1 MDGAAIARESGYMS
15 VAITDSDDSFAV
27 LEDYRATVTELR
39 GNLERLKELV
49 EEQILLE
56 TPPLYRHSQSSRS
69 HSFLATQ
76 TD

>member
-1 MDGAAIARESGYMS
+1 MMTAAPEQ
-15 VAITDSDDSFAV
+15 VDDSSAI

-56 TPPLYRHSQSSRS
+56 TPPRLRERQSADSRDPSLSSR
-69 HSFLATQ
+69 TK
-76 TD
+76 

>member
-1 MDGAAIARESGYMS
+1 MRSAGKCTLMSAAVEN
-15 VAITDSDDSFAV
+15 VDDSFAI

-56 TPPLYRHSQSSRS
+56 TPPRFRDRQSTRLRQSSLSSR
-69 HSFLATQ
+69 TG
-76 TD
+76 